1 MKQKRQGG
9 SVPGFTVVAVI
20 LVGLLIAGAYFIQ
33 QQGRNKPSTTPV
45 EMPGQAGGNEQKPAE
60 ESTTPPP
67 TSSAPQ
73 SSSNPQPQA
82 SQSSSHLPQSGP
94 ADTFVTLLAVTLLT
108 GAGVS
113 YIQSRRRLAPL

>member
-1 MKQKRQGG
+1 MKQKRQDG

-67 TSSAPQ
+67 TNSA
-73 SSSNPQPQA
+73 PQPQA

>member
-9 SVPGFTVVAVI
+9 SVPGFVVVAVI
-20 LVGLLIAGAYFIQ
+20 LIGLLVTGAYFIQ
-33 QQGRNKPSTTPV
+33 QQGRNKPSPAPV
-45 EMPGQAGGNEQKPAE
+45 VAPEQTGGNEQKPAE

-67 TSSAPQ
+67 ANNVPQ
-73 SSSNPQPQA
+73 PSPNPQAQAPQA
-82 SQSSSHLPQSGP
+82 SNRLPQSGP